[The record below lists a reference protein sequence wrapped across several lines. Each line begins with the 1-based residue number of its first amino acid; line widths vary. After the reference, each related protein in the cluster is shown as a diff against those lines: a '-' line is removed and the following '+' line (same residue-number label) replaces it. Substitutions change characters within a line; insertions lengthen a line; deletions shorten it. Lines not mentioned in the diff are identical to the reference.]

1 MEKNIDSRRRR
12 RRQLNWLRLRANPNP
27 IYALHNCPRR
37 RKRRRSRGRT
47 QLVGRSVGPAVGH
60 IRQSEQ
66 KRSDKFWRAE
76 IWVTKRKL
84 TGRTDG
90 RTNRWPHFS
99 LSLSPVSLSL
109 FPNRRCQFSSW
120 YLTLSDAFLVHRAV
134 SPSPCPPPPQSIRCD
149 ITHAAGGLL
158 GGRQNA
164 LPNQP
169 PVPLR
174 ANKYRRAGGGES
186 Y

>member
-27 IYALHNCPRR
+27 IYAGHNCPRRRR

-47 QLVGRSVGPAVGH
+47 QLVGRSVSRRSHPSKRAKK
-60 IRQSEQ
+60 IRQILAGRDMGHEE
-66 KRSDKFWRAE
+66 E
-76 IWVTKRKL
+76 IEGRTD
-84 TGRTDG
+84 GRTDG

-99 LSLSPVSLSL
+99 LSGL

-134 SPSPCPPPPQSIRCD
+134 SPPLPLP
-149 ITHAAGGLL
+149 AA
-158 GGRQNA
+158 A
-164 LPNQP
+164 A
-169 PVPLR
+169 V
-174 ANKYRRAGGGES
+174 NKV
-186 Y
+186 